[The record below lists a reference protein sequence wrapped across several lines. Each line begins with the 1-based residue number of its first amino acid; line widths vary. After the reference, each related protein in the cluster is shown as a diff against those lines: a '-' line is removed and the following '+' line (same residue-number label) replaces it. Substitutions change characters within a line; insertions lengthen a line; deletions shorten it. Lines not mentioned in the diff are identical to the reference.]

1 MDNLNGKGIKYIQQG
16 DLLKSSQYYVS
27 LYNTMY
33 RLEINL
39 DTKVGS
45 IIEYEEKTVLE
56 IKGNN
61 LTNIKRK
68 LKRSLI
74 EDFKVLFEDTIP
86 LENRR

>member
-1 MDNLNGKGIKYIQQG
+1 MDNLNGKGIKYIQQR